1 MKALVRTLMA
11 LSLPA
16 LLGMVF
22 VSVLP
27 LPPVATPAE
36 AAASDAPLI
45 EIPVPQSPTVALRVV
60 IETGSVDDPYGKF
73 GLCSL
78 TMHAAAE
85 GGTPDLTKTEV
96 ADRLYPMAA
105 SIDVRVDR
113 ETTVFSGRVRKE
125 DLEDYYPIFWNAI
138 FHPRLET
145 ADIERLRDATLSGLI
160 HDLKASNDEQL
171 GKEALQSLLFQGTPW
186 EHPAIGYESGLRAIQ
201 PEDVRGFHRWIV
213 VRPLVHVGIAG
224 SYPPEFA
231 ARVRADIASLRES
244 PAPARTRRF
253 EAPAPAGVDVEL
265 IDKPARSTAI
275 SIGFPHDVRRGD
287 PDYWPLFLA
296 TNALGEHRTFHGRL
310 QREMRSV
317 RGLNYGNYA
326 YLDHFEQEGWGR
338 AGGVNMWRAV
348 PYFSIWIR
356 PVQPENG
363 VFALAQ
369 GVWEL
374 RNLIRSGLTQ
384 EEFDETREHVRNVS
398 QLWEQTLQR
407 RLGLAMDD
415 AHFGGRNTRE
425 ELTAA
430 LDTMTVAHVNTAL
443 QQRFNGRNLRAVMV
457 CAHADSMRAILQDG
471 RVPPIVYA
479 GATAPDDVRAK
490 DAEIENTNLGTRH
503 LSVVR
508 AEDIYK

>member
-1 MKALVRTLMA
+1 MKSFVRILMSLLVPAAIGAAVVA
-11 LSLPA
+11 LSLT
-16 LLGMVF
+16 
-22 VSVLP
+22 
-27 LPPVATPAE
+27 PVPSHADPSTP
-36 AAASDAPLI
+36 DGQLI
-45 EIPVPQSPTVALRVV
+45 EIPVPESPTVALRVV
-60 IETGSVDDPYGKF
+60 IEAGSVDDPYGKY
-73 GLCSL
+73 GLCNL

-85 GGTPDLTKTEV
+85 GGTADLTKTEV

-113 ETTVFSGRVRKE
+113 ETTIFSGRVRKE
-125 DLEDYYPIFWNAI
+125 DLDDYYPIFWNAI
-138 FHPRLET
+138 FHPRFET
-145 ADIERLRDATLSGLI
+145 ADIERLRDATLSSLI

-171 GKEALQSLLFQGTPW
+171 AKEALQSQLFQGTPW
-186 EHPAIGYESGLRAIQ
+186 EHPVIGHESGLRAIG
-201 PEDVRGFHRWIV
+201 PDEVRGFHRWIM

-231 ARVRADIASLRES
+231 ARVRADIASLKAS
-244 PAPARTRRF
+244 PVPARSRRF

-287 PDYWPLFLA
+287 PDYWPLYLA

-338 AGGVNMWRAV
+338 SGGTNMWRAV

-369 GVWEL
+369 GIWEL
-374 RNLIRSGLTQ
+374 RNLVRNGLTQ
-384 EEFDETREHVRNVS
+384 AEFEETREHVRNVS
-398 QLWEQTLQR
+398 QLWQQTLQR

-415 AHFGGRNTRE
+415 ARFGGRGIRE

-430 LDTMTVAHVNTAL
+430 LDTMTVWDVTNAL
-443 QQRFNGRNLRAVMV
+443 QQRFNARNLRAVMV
-457 CAHADSMRAILQDG
+457 CAHADSIRGILQDG

-479 GATAPDDVRAK
+479 GATAPEEVRAK
-490 DAEIENTNLGTRH
+490 DEEIEKTNLGTRH